1 MPQDDP
7 MAGLARL
14 LPGLKAD
21 RRTAA
26 ADLDVLAGKIEAAKI
41 EGRKAEAGDAGVLTA
56 RPQDAFSVLAMAGI
70 GPAADLRGLAPSR
83 VAGPFIDLDGRRL
96 LIDVFEAGK
105 LTPITPKGQAAPLML
120 VSGGSA
126 RRTRDQ
132 VSITIDAGTVWI
144 AAGLFSN
151 KAPADGWA
159 GLPVRRGTARFA
171 AAAASGT
178 AIAAPPKGEIVLEL
192 GYEPDP
198 ANTCPDAAITA
209 PAKLTITID
218 GGKATVKLAGGEA
231 RFGGTTHTVAPTEK
245 VVWNAAENGLWFPAD
260 IKPEAIDAAAI
271 DWRVAS
277 FDAGFRIARG
287 GWLIP
292 VVVNAAPQ
300 TLPQASTSGHWCFA
314 LKGDPRVG
322 WAGLD
327 GRVRITDP
335 TLLIGQGIFMLV
347 DRNAAADPG
356 AVTRF
361 DLWALGA
368 GIAGRQSV
376 TATLAAAG
384 AVVIGCAGAGRHFA
398 MAEARVAERLAC
410 PRDHAG
416 RPVTTRPVTAMVMIA
431 EEAGRLQAD
440 LIATGFAG
448 DPPGSLRLV
457 VENAVLATGLPALY
471 RVSGTVD
478 ADGVI
483 RAGTL
488 DLVFGLLNWLPT
500 LPDPYVSSCAG
511 GLPLPQAGAAASGGV
526 LRAAVSW
533 SGDGPPALAFAG
545 DLPPPL
551 LGCDNPSKP
560 DQRPAR
566 LPDRELTGQTAQGT
580 GLRGKTE
587 QAVWERARRA
597 AEGFQGNESWP
608 KARATFADRVGTL
621 GRRPGVSLLDVSTRR
636 HQIGV
641 AFDTRVDQPL
651 THAVPQPGTVAE
663 IDGLRFKTGL
673 RVFALPQ
680 IQWEPV
686 RTLDADQDLVTL
698 GWFPTPL
705 ASASD
710 GGPAMIRGAA
720 KLRPAIPDLAL
731 EEMVA
736 GFGSGDPLEVLTTLP
751 FGMMA
756 KIEMKGAA
764 DADAAADTATML
776 RPRFDRGGPL
786 EGGHQLSL
794 RAGTPTAAP
803 PRQSASFRGLATQ
816 TPNGVDL
823 ASGAPLNI
831 SVLGATAGPEGA
843 VEAMFNNEFTLFR
856 PRVPVTRL
864 DLSGYGSSTFSDW
877 GNPFAAFAEAA
888 KVQFQVMVGRTA
900 LEVVKFVS
908 VIYPW
913 GIRAT
918 RTVTIERRGG
928 GGVLRRDSGWQAASA
943 GLFDFRHVPAGGGA
957 PVSPDYEVHPGLI
970 RGIYDVAR
978 IRPSDRP
985 AIDLPSGGKVLP
997 MYFDAVAE
1005 IGTDVAHART
1015 PVRGM
1020 LGWLHLLPVGD
1031 PIAPADLDQLLRVY
1045 GPAGGPIEVSLPL
1058 DASGFRM
1065 RLKRIEAAPAWN
1077 GPHPAIVGALR
1088 GAPQFGAGNGAW
1100 SVAAFPGPAHPDQ
1113 PGEAVAAPDGVAVL
1127 RAGEAGT
1134 PLADRI
1140 RVPAPSP
1147 LLTFQD
1153 PQDLF
1158 SGASP
1163 RADYAFVQTT
1173 PTHALAFRRP
1183 RIQIGSSDITAGL
1196 PALFADVFART
1207 TGAGVFPHPD
1217 AAIPLGGA
1225 GSHRLR
1231 VNPAN
1236 GRFRL
1241 MPPVA
1246 MAPGPVQIV
1255 LSDDVDAGSRID
1267 YAASSITLAIE
1278 EDSWSLTM
1286 PRVKVWTDILGLTD
1300 VTGMQAD
1307 IIGGST
1313 LRPKLTAINSLMH
1326 PVLEDIMTFLPGFS
1340 SRPEIAPIDLAATNL
1355 KYKVK
1360 LKTVAEKEVKLGPL
1374 DLKVGAVFEAGT
1386 DEVDIPPDLL
1396 PPGSPPT
1403 ESKVEFVGGGI
1414 SVALEGESPTK
1425 PWKVVYGAEFSL
1437 GGKTYMPQLTTD
1449 PSGGG
1454 AVVGSFS
1461 KASFELK
1468 AYIGI
1473 GVGGKLGPFKAEAS
1487 VGIGPVIVYEGDWGF
1502 GGFVF
1507 FDAKVDVKIVTV
1519 GVYGEF
1525 SLMIVKKADGDYAAY
1540 EGEVGIYVKIM
1551 FFSIKASIGF
1561 SKEDKI

>member
-7 MAGLARL
+7 MAGIARL

-21 RRTAA
+21 RRTPA
-26 ADLDVLAGKIEAAKI
+26 ADLGVLAGKIETGGADILA
-41 EGRKAEAGDAGVLTA
+41 A

-96 LIDVFEAGK
+96 FVDVFEAGK
-105 LTPITPKGQAAPLML
+105 LTPVIPKGETTPLML
-120 VSGGSA
+120 VPGGSA
-126 RRTRDQ
+126 RRMRDQ
-132 VSITIDAGTVWI
+132 IAINITAGTVWI
-144 AAGLFSN
+144 AAGLFSS
-151 KAPADGWA
+151 KAPAKGWA
-159 GLPVRRGTARFA
+159 GLPVRGGTARFA
-171 AAAASGT
+171 AATTTGT
-178 AIAAPPKGEIVLEL
+178 AIAAPPRGEIVLEL

-218 GGKATVKLAGGEA
+218 GGKATVALDGGEA
-231 RFGGTTHTVAPTEK
+231 RFGGTTHVVEPAEK
-245 VVWNAAENGLWFPAD
+245 VVWHAAENGLWFPAD
-260 IKPEAIDAAAI
+260 IAPTAIDAAGI
-271 DWRVAS
+271 DWRVAG

-292 VVVNAAPQ
+292 VVVNAAPE
-300 TLPQASTSGHWCFA
+300 TLPQASTSGHWCLA
-314 LKGDPRVG
+314 LKGDPQVG
-322 WAGLD
+322 WAGLN

-335 TLLIGQGIFMLV
+335 TLLIGQGVFMLI
-347 DRNAAADPG
+347 DRSAAADPG
-356 AVTRF
+356 AATRF

-368 GIAGRQSV
+368 DIAGRQGI
-376 TATLAAAG
+376 TATLATAG

-398 MAEARVAERLAC
+398 MAEARLAERLAC

-416 RPVTTRPVTAMVMIA
+416 RPVATRPVAAMVMIS
-431 EEAGRLQAD
+431 EEAGQLRAD
-440 LIATGFAG
+440 LMATGFAG
-448 DPPGSLRLV
+448 DAPGSLRLV
-457 VENAVLATGLPALY
+457 VENAVLATGLPAIY

-511 GLPLPQAGAAASGGV
+511 GLPLPQAGAAAPEGV

-551 LGCDNPSKP
+551 LGCDLPSKP

-580 GLRGKTE
+580 GLHGE
-587 QAVWERARRA
+587 AQQAIRDRARRA
-597 AEGFQGNESWP
+597 AEKFKGNEVWP
-608 KARATFADRVGTL
+608 KAQAGFNDRVGTL
-621 GRRPGVSLLDVSTRR
+621 GRRPGVALLDVSTRR

-641 AFDTRVDQPL
+641 AFETRRDQPL
-651 THAVPQPGTVAE
+651 THAVPLPGGTAQIE
-663 IDGLRFKTGL
+663 GLRFKTGL

-686 RTLDADQDLVTL
+686 RTLDADQDLATL

-705 ASASD
+705 ASAGD

-776 RPRFDRGGPL
+776 RPRFHQGGPL

-831 SVLGATAGPEGA
+831 SVLGATAGADGA

-943 GLFDFRHVPAGGGA
+943 GLFDFRYVPKDETELRT
-957 PVSPDYEVHPGLI
+957 PDYEIHPGLI

-985 AIDLPSGGKVLP
+985 AIDLPAGGKVLP

-1005 IGTDVAHART
+1005 IGTDAAHTRT

-1031 PIAPADLDQLLRVY
+1031 PITPGELDQLLRVY
-1045 GPAGGPIEVSLPL
+1045 GPAGGPVEVSLPL

-1065 RLKRIEAAPAWN
+1065 RLKRIEAAAAWN
-1077 GPHPAIVGALR
+1077 GPNPAIVGALG

-1134 PLADRI
+1134 PLGDRI
-1140 RVPAPSP
+1140 HVPAAAPI
-1147 LLTFQD
+1147 LTFQD

-1158 SGASP
+1158 AGAGP
-1163 RADYAFVQTT
+1163 RTDYAFVQTT
-1173 PTHALAFRRP
+1173 PTHAFAFRRP

-1396 PPGSPPT
+1396 PPGSPRT
-1403 ESKVEFVGGGI
+1403 EAKVEFVGGGI
-1414 SVALEGESPTK
+1414 SVALEGETPTS

-1454 AVVGSFS
+1454 AVVGNFS

-1473 GVGGKLGPFKAEAS
+1473 GVGGHLGPFKAEAS

-1525 SLMIVKKADGDYAAY
+1525 SLMIVKKVDGDYAAY
-1540 EGEVGIYVKIM
+1540 EGEVGIYVKIL